1 MALVHVD
8 PASALR
14 LASTWSCRRSLTRPG
29 CLRKGEPG
37 QGETQQPKVL
47 VSISSGIALV
57 SGQCL
62 AALPTQSDQI
72 LFGDGDGA
80 IFFVNFYSI
89 LRSNS

>member
-37 QGETQQPKVL
+37 QGGNP
-47 VSISSGIALV
+47 
-57 SGQCL
+57 
-62 AALPTQSDQI
+62 AAKSPRVDQ
-72 LFGDGDGA
+72 
-80 IFFVNFYSI
+80 
-89 LRSNS
+89 